1 MSNVVEDE
9 FRTLMERVRAGC
21 PDAAREMCDR
31 YGAHLRRVVRR
42 RLHHSLRPQYDS
54 LDFMQDVWAS
64 FFTAPRE
71 KYAFDTPDQLVGFL
85 AELASHKVA
94 DAGRKNF
101 KTRKSNLDC
110 VRPLDRDDPDRDLPV
125 RGPTPSQFAMA
136 NESWERLLAGQPA
149 DRRLLLEMLR
159 QGNDYKE
166 IAERTGLHPKLIQ
179 RFLLKIA
186 EKRGN
191 L

>member
-1 MSNVVEDE
+1 
-9 FRTLMERVRAGC
+9 
-21 PDAAREMCDR
+21 
-31 YGAHLRRVVRR
+31 
-42 RLHHSLRPQYDS
+42 
-54 LDFMQDVWAS
+54 MQDVWAS

-71 KYAFDTPDQLVGFL
+71 KCAFDTPDQLVGFL
-85 AELASHKVA
+85 AELAYRKVA

-101 KTRKSNLDC
+101 KNQKSNLDRL
-110 VRPLDRDDPDRDLPV
+110 RPLDHDDPDRGLPV
-125 RGPTPSQFAMA
+125 RGPTPSQFAVA
-136 NESWERLLAGQPA
+136 NESWERMIEGQPP

-191 L
+191 P